1 MRVMPPKG
9 EEISAMRFSAH
20 GSFVLMRS
28 KLNQETRKSRK
39 TSADGGTRSVAPED
53 RQHVDL
59 RLPSFV
65 MSSEVETSLTN
76 PLIA

>member
-1 MRVMPPKG
+1 MPPKG

-20 GSFVLMRS
+20 GSFILMRS
-28 KLNQETRKSRK
+28 KLNQEIRKSGK
-39 TSADGGTRSVAPED
+39 ECADAGTRSVASED

-59 RLPSFV
+59 RVPPLV

-76 PLIA
+76 PLIT